1 MTATH
6 PTLVLLRWIT
16 AVTLIGAVLVLG
28 LDVAGGIH
36 GLWRLLALGLT
47 VIALTAFLV
56 VLRLIHRQ
64 MHAAS
69 AAVISA
75 VSMAQAAQAATGQAT
90 VAKTAEFDALR
101 HEIEEYRRLQR
112 ELTEAKQ
119 AAESA
124 VLAKGEFLATMS
136 HEVRTPLNG
145 IIPMLD
151 LLQSSNLALDQRELL
166 NIALQSARQ
175 LLRIVDDILD
185 YSKLEANRLH
195 LESVNINL
203 RELLDSVIRL
213 LERQAQAKGLRLAL
227 HVDPNIRPG
236 LRGDPLRLRQV
247 ISNLVSN
254 SLKFTERGS
263 IALNVSRLGETKSH
277 HQLRFEVRD
286 TGVGISPE
294 AATKLFSAFSQA
306 DASTTRVYGGTGL
319 GLAICKRIVDLMG
332 GRIGVESEIGRGSLF
347 WFEVPL
353 LKAAG
358 EIEGRRTELHGAR
371 ALALVSEP
379 ALRQRLTLAFAH
391 WGVDAS
397 FVTTTQDALT
407 QLRTIAN
414 IARLRKYDFLLVDL
428 GSIRGTQVALQRS
441 LASMEGIDGLHCVF
455 IESNEPTP
463 AELRE
468 MQNSMV
474 VPRALQDSELRQQ
487 ITRLLAGETVSGAGR
502 ESAAAVNLAPA
513 PRTGSASADRSRAAP
528 AQLKGRLLLV
538 EDNPINLTV
547 AQRLISLTGLHCDT
561 AENGEQALEKLSLG
575 HYDIVLMDCQMPVMD
590 GYTATRIWRR
600 READTYLPHLPII
613 AMTANAMAG
622 DRQKCLDAG
631 MDDYLAKPVSRQLL
645 EETLTRWLAHSERQ
659 AAAAAAQRQPMSSY
673 AATAARDATDAE
685 AMTSADPAALVAH
698 PGPNPSPLDPE
709 VVEDLRSAMGDQF
722 KMLVALFLED
732 APGHLAKLE
741 AAAVV
746 NDNAQLAAA
755 AHALKSSSAN
765 LGAMQVS
772 ALSKR
777 IEHGAREQSLLN
789 PVVAVTLLGAE
800 YHRAEMELRKLL

>member
-1 MTATH
+1 MPDKH
-6 PTLVLLRWIT
+6 LTLILLRWIT
-16 AVTLIGAVLVLG
+16 ALALIGIVVILG
-28 LDVAGGIH
+28 LDLAGMQGP
-36 GLWRLLALGLT
+36 WRLLGLT
-47 VIALTAFLV
+47 FAGVGFAAFLL
-56 VLRLIHRQ
+56 VLRLTHRQ
-64 MHAAS
+64 MHVAS
-69 AAVISA
+69 AAVVNA
-75 VSMAQAAQAATGQAT
+75 VSVAQAAQAATGQVA

-119 AAESA
+119 VAESA

-151 LLQSSNLALDQRELL
+151 LLQSSNLALDQREIL

-175 LLRIVDDILD
+175 LLHIVDDILD
-185 YSKLEANRLH
+185 YSKLEANRLQ

-213 LERQAQAKGLRLAL
+213 FERQAQAKGLRLAL
-227 HVDPNIRPG
+227 HVDPAVRPG

-254 SLKFTERGS
+254 ALKFTERGS
-263 IALNVSRLGETKSH
+263 IALNVSRLGETKTH

-286 TGVGISPE
+286 TGVGVLPE
-294 AATKLFSAFSQA
+294 AASKLFSAFSQA
-306 DASTTRVYGGTGL
+306 DTSTTRVYGGTGL
-319 GLAICKRIVDLMG
+319 GLAISKRIVDLMS

-353 LKAAG
+353 LKAAS
-358 EIEGRRTELHGAR
+358 EIEGRRIELHGAR
-371 ALALVSEP
+371 ALALVSDS
-379 ALRQRLTLAFAH
+379 ALRQRLTLTFAH

-397 FVTTTQDALT
+397 FVASTQDALT

-414 IARLRKYDFLLVDL
+414 IARLRNYDFMLVDL
-428 GSIRGTQVALQRS
+428 GSIRGTQMALQRS
-441 LASMEGIDGLHCVF
+441 LASMEGIDALRLVF
-455 IESNEPTP
+455 LESNEPIP
-463 AELRE
+463 VELRE
-468 MQNSMV
+468 MPNSIV
-474 VPRALQDSELRQQ
+474 VPRTLPDSDLRQQ
-487 ITRLLAGETVSGAGR
+487 ISRLLAGETLSGAGR
-502 ESAAAVNLAPA
+502 ESEAAVTLTPAPA
-513 PRTGSASADRSRAAP
+513 TTERRRDAP
-528 AQLKGRLLLV
+528 VQLKGRLLLV

-547 AQRLISLTGLHCDT
+547 AQRLIALTGMHCET

-645 EETLTRWLAHSERQ
+645 EETLARWLAHSERQ
-659 AAAAAAQRQPMSSY
+659 AAAAAAQRQPMM
-673 AATAARDATDAE
+673 ATSTAIAARE
-685 AMTSADPAALVAH
+685 SAHLPTPSAHEGTTLMDSSPAANVPA
-698 PGPNPSPLDPE
+698 LDLE
-709 VVEDLRSAMGDQF
+709 VVDDLRDAMGDQF
-722 KMLVALFLED
+722 KMLVALYLED
-732 APGHLAKLE
+732 APIQLAKLE
-741 AAAVV
+741 AAAVLG
-746 NDNAQLAAA
+746 DKAQMVSA
-755 AHALKSSSAN
+755 AHTLKSSSAN

-777 IEHGAREQSLLN
+777 IEHGARDMSLQN
-789 PVVAVTLLGAE
+789 PLVAVTLLGAE
-800 YHRAEMELRKLL
+800 YHRAEAELRKLL

>member
-1 MTATH
+1 MSNTH

-16 AVTLIGAVLVLG
+16 AATLIGAVTVLG
-28 LDVAGGIH
+28 LDLAGIT
-36 GLWRLLALGLT
+36 GLWRETALGLT
-47 VIALTAFLV
+47 SVGLVAFLIV
-56 VLRLIHRQ
+56 MRL
-64 MHAAS
+64 MGHARS
-69 AAVISA
+69 AAMVSA
-75 VSMAQAAQAATGQAT
+75 GSAEPATTEEMT

-101 HEIEEYRRLQR
+101 HEIEEYRRLQS

-119 AAESA
+119 IAESA

-151 LLQSSNLALDQRELL
+151 LLQSSNLAVDQREML

-203 RELLDSVIRL
+203 RELLDSVVRL

-227 HVDPNIRPG
+227 HLDPSVRLG

-247 ISNLVSN
+247 ISNLLSN
-254 SLKFTERGS
+254 ALKFTERGS
-263 IALNVSRLGETKSH
+263 IALNVNRLGETKTH

-286 TGVGISPE
+286 SGVGISPE
-294 AATKLFSAFSQA
+294 AASKLFSAFSQA
-306 DASTTRVYGGTGL
+306 DASTTRLYGGTGL

-332 GRIGVESEIGRGSLF
+332 GRIGVESQIGRGSLF

-353 LKAAG
+353 LKAAS

-371 ALALVSEP
+371 ALVLVSDS

-397 FVTTTQDALT
+397 FVATTQDALT
-407 QLRTIAN
+407 QLRAIAS
-414 IARLRKYDFLLVDL
+414 IARLRSYDLLLVDL
-428 GSIRGTQVALQRS
+428 NSIRATQVALQRS
-441 LASMEGIDGLHCVF
+441 LATMEGVEGLHYVF
-455 IESNEPTP
+455 IESNDP
-463 AELRE
+463 APADLRE
-468 MQNSMV
+468 MGNAMV
-474 VPRALQDSELRQQ
+474 VPRALPDSELRQQ
-487 ITRLLAGETVSGAGR
+487 ISRLLAGETVSGAGR
-502 ESAAAVNLAPA
+502 ESAAAVTLAPVQA
-513 PRTGSASADRSRAAP
+513 IPPPANPARAAP
-528 AQLKGRLLLV
+528 LQLKGRLLLV
-538 EDNPINLTV
+538 EDNPINMTV

-590 GYTATRIWRR
+590 GYTATRIWRQ
-600 READTYLPHLPII
+600 READTYRPQLPII

-645 EETLTRWLAHSERQ
+645 EETLARWLAHSERQ
-659 AAAAAAQRQPMSSY
+659 TTAEAAQRKPMAAAVT
-673 AATAARDATDAE
+673 AATYPSRVMPVSPADSPAP
-685 AMTSADPAALVAH
+685 SAHGALHA
-698 PGPNPSPLDPE
+698 SPLDLE
-709 VVEDLRSAMGDQF
+709 VVEDLRHAMGDQF

-732 APGHLAKLE
+732 APGQLARLE
-741 AAAVV
+741 AAAVL
-746 NDNAQLAAA
+746 DDKAQMAAA

-772 ALSKR
+772 AISKR
-777 IEHGAREQSLLN
+777 IEHGARDRSLLN

-800 YHRAEMELRKLL
+800 YHRAEAELRKLLL

>member
-1 MTATH
+1 MPNPH
-6 PTLVLLRWIT
+6 PTLAPLRWIAAT
-16 AVTLIGAVLVLG
+16 TLIGAVVVLSLHMASMDG
-28 LDVAGGIH
+28 EWHEFA
-36 GLWRLLALGLT
+36 LALSGVGL
-47 VIALTAFLV
+47 IAFLI
-56 VLRLIHRQ
+56 VLLLTHQQAR
-64 MHAAS
+64 AA
-69 AAVISA
+69 AAVDA
-75 VSMAQAAQAATGQAT
+75 VSAAQAASGEDSG
-90 VAKTAEFDALR
+90 AKTAEFDALR

-151 LLQSSNLALDQRELL
+151 LLQSSNLALDQREML

-203 RELLDSVIRL
+203 RELLDSVVRL
-213 LERQAQAKGLRLAL
+213 LERQAQAKGLRLTL
-227 HVDPNIRPG
+227 HIDPNVRLS

-254 SLKFTERGS
+254 ALKFTERGS
-263 IALNVSRLGETKSH
+263 IALNVSRLGETKTH

-294 AATKLFSAFSQA
+294 AASKLFSAFSQA
-306 DASTTRVYGGTGL
+306 DASTTRLYGGTGL

-332 GRIGVESEIGRGSLF
+332 GRIGVESQIGRGSLF

-353 LKAAG
+353 LKAAS

-371 ALALVSEP
+371 ALVLVSDT
-379 ALRQRLTLAFAH
+379 AIRQRLTLAFAH

-397 FVTTTQDALT
+397 FVATTQDALT
-407 QLRTIAN
+407 QLRTITS
-414 IARLRKYDFLLVDL
+414 IARLRSYDLLVVDL
-428 GSIRGTQVALQRS
+428 NSIRGTQVALQRS
-441 LASMEGIDGLHCVF
+441 LATMEGIDGLRYAF
-455 IESNEPTP
+455 IESSEPTP
-463 AELRE
+463 ADLRE
-468 MQNSMV
+468 MRNSIV
-474 VPRALQDSELRQQ
+474 VPRTLPDSELRQQ
-487 ITRLLAGETVSGAGR
+487 ISRLLAGETISGAGR
-502 ESAAAVNLAPA
+502 ESEAAVTLAPGPLPA
-513 PRTGSASADRSRAAP
+513 PPAGERVRAVP
-528 AQLKGRLLLV
+528 VQLKGRLLLV

-561 AENGEQALEKLSLG
+561 AENGEQALQKLSLG
-575 HYDIVLMDCQMPVMD
+575 HYDIVLMDCQMPLMD

-645 EETLTRWLAHSERQ
+645 EETLARWLAYSGRH
-659 AAAAAAQRQPMSSY
+659 AAAAVAQRQSIPVS
-673 AATAARDATDAE
+673 AASE
-685 AMTSADPAALVAH
+685 SAHPAAALPHAETA
-698 PGPNPSPLDPE
+698 PPDAYAPPDTAPLDLE
-709 VVEDLRSAMGDQF
+709 VVEDLRAAMGDQF

-732 APGHLAKLE
+732 APGQLARLE
-741 AAAVV
+741 AAAVL
-746 NDNAQLAAA
+746 DDKAQLAAA

-772 ALSKR
+772 AISKR
-777 IEHGAREQSLLN
+777 IEHGARDQSLFN

-800 YHRAEMELRKLL
+800 YHRAEVELRKLL